1 MHNDLQHR
9 HSPAAG
15 DHTMATQPSNPS
27 AFPVNAAN
35 FGDAEACTPHP
46 GMSLRDWFAGH
57 AFPLAAETYP
67 ELQLTAWFG
76 NRTGLRREEIR
87 AKAAYSY
94 ADAMMAESA
103 KNGSVA

>member
-1 MHNDLQHR
+1 M
-9 HSPAAG
+9 
-15 DHTMATQPSNPS
+15 MATQPNSPS

-35 FGDAEACTPHP
+35 FGDAEACTPYP

-57 AFPLAAETYP
+57 AFSFAAETYP
-67 ELQLTAWFG
+67 EWQLKAWFG
-76 NRTGLRREEIR
+76 NRTGLTREEIR

-103 KNGSVA
+103 KIGGAA